1 MYSKLEIR
9 HYLQAHWP
17 VGATSPQKY
26 AAGNS
31 SKGRGYMLQG
41 QHPRR
46 RGLTA
51 PLDSPFQWV
60 SPPETPDQ
68 RRGLWT
74 RSRRGVPP

>member
-51 PLDSPFQWV
+51 PLDSPFQ
-60 SPPETPDQ
+60 
-68 RRGLWT
+68 RGLT
-74 RSRRGVPP
+74 PRKPRPKARPLDSHPQDVPP